1 MGSTFSDKKIH
12 EPGAVRK
19 DSAQKT
25 GVQRAAATVRRY
37 VRLLGVFAKF
47 SLMSQMEYRVN
58 FAASAFVEMGW
69 MLVKL
74 SYVAVVY
81 RAGVNIGILTPD
93 HIMLFIGTYV
103 MMTGFYMLYYVNFTS
118 LGAMVRE
125 GQLDMYLVKPMSSQ
139 FLITLRRLDFGM
151 FLTNFVA
158 GTVMVCYGWRQA
170 GLPVTF
176 LFVAGF
182 LFLLVCS
189 NLLTY
194 SMFLIPHLLCFWLV
208 STRGIVD
215 ITAALWDFNN
225 MPQMIYGK
233 WMQRIGTFL
242 LPVFVITNFPGL
254 FLMGE
259 LSKGMMVWAVIA
271 PILAFMIARLV
282 WKRAVK
288 SYTSASS

>member
-19 DSAQKT
+19 DSAQKK

-176 LFVAGF
+176 FSVAGF